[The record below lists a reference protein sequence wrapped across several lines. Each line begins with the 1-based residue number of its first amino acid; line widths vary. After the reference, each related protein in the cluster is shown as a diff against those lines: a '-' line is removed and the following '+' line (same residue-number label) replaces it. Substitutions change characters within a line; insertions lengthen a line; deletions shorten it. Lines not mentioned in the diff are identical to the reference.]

1 MHPYNSWT
9 AGQAPSSSW
18 PQDPAPSILGA
29 LPYPAVSHATTL
41 VTYHITSSGS
51 HILNSRVIGSDGR
64 TYFTISTDRDMP
76 GYTVVKDAQD
86 NPIALVEWKSPPLHV
101 GDFNR
106 TFLANVSKIQNSIAI
121 QITSDAINQ
130 RLLESVII
138 AAMLLQCGRNID

>member
-1 MHPYNSWT
+1 
-9 AGQAPSSSW
+9 
-18 PQDPAPSILGA
+18 
-29 LPYPAVSHATTL
+29 
-41 VTYHITSSGS
+41 
-51 HILNSRVIGSDGR
+51 
-64 TYFTISTDRDMP
+64 MP

-86 NPIALVEWKSPPLHV
+86 NPIALVEWKSPPVIEIRGLLPKQSISSWLRLSSDRSARAMEVRSVRYIWAPHNNSINLHV